1 MEYYSAIKNNKMR
14 SLIEMRIDL
23 ESVIESEV
31 VRKRKT
37 NTKY

>member
-14 SLIEMRIDL
+14 SLIEIWIDL

-31 VRKRKT
+31 VREKT